1 MVFLIFFQWK
11 MPRIKRGILSA
22 AFPNTAAGNF
32 PCTNVF
38 LNFVETLSEL
48 SIASKMLQSVMI
60 WGFVEFGNEPLNI
73 TYLPTNFEME
83 LTILSKMSSPKSIC
97 VVKGNQYEGEDFM
110 KINLRKEQEKL
121 AVLLEISDAP
131 KKNSDIIKGAESCL
145 IMDEAYT
152 RLLSDKKTSAGKKEL
167 QFILYF
173 LKKDEQVNV
182 ENRGFYT
189 ANEKT
194 AEELIKTARIVDEA
208 LKADEKASCILTP
221 EALDEMG
228 LVLLSAYPI
237 QVVPTDVSSGFE
249 IVSLDEATEANED
262 KKDSDTEMT
271 EENVTSSEQVD
282 KTVKSNKKGKNK
294 KKVKNDSKV
303 NI

>member
-1 MVFLIFFQWK
+1 MIQ
-11 MPRIKRGILSA
+11 
-22 AFPNTAAGNF
+22 
-32 PCTNVF
+32 NV
-38 LNFVETLSEL
+38 
-48 SIASKMLQSVMI
+48 II
-60 WGFVEFGNEPLNI
+60 WGFVDFGNELQNI
-73 TYLPTNFEME
+73 AYLPTNFEME
-83 LTILSKMSSPKSIC
+83 LTLLSEMSSPKSIC
-97 VVKGNQYEGEDFM
+97 VVIVNQYKGDDLM
-110 KINLRKEQEKL
+110 KTNLRKEQEKL
-121 AVLLEISDAP
+121 AVLLEISDTP
-131 KKNSDIIKGAESCL
+131 KKNSDVIKGAESR
-145 IMDEAYT
+145 IVVDEAYT

-208 LKADEKASCILTP
+208 LKADEKALCILTP
-221 EALDEMG
+221 EARDEMG
-228 LVLLSAYPI
+228 MILLSAYPI
-237 QVVPTDVSSGFE
+237 QVEQAEASSEFE
-249 IVSLDEATEANED
+249 IVSLDEATEVKDD
-262 KKDSDTEMT
+262 KKGLDTEMT

>member
-1 MVFLIFFQWK
+1 MK
-11 MPRIKRGILSA
+11 M
-22 AFPNTAAGNF
+22 
-32 PCTNVF
+32 
-38 LNFVETLSEL
+38 
-48 SIASKMLQSVMI
+48 
-60 WGFVEFGNEPLNI
+60 
-73 TYLPTNFEME
+73 
-83 LTILSKMSSPKSIC
+83 
-97 VVKGNQYEGEDFM
+97 
-110 KINLRKEQEKL
+110 NLRKEQEKL
-121 AVLLEISDAP
+121 AVLLEISDTP
-131 KKNSDIIKGAESCL
+131 KKNSDVIKGAESR
-145 IMDEAYT
+145 IVMDEAYT

-228 LVLLSAYPI
+228 MILLSASPI
-237 QVVPTDVSSGFE
+237 LAVPADVSSGFE

-262 KKDSDTEMT
+262 KKDSDTEMA
-271 EENVTSSEQVD
+271 EESATSNEQVD
-282 KTVKSNKKGKNK
+282 KKGKPSK
-294 KKVKNDSKV
+294 KSEGTYENRQRIYGKNDEAV
-303 NI
+303 CPGL

>member
-1 MVFLIFFQWK
+1 
-11 MPRIKRGILSA
+11 
-22 AFPNTAAGNF
+22 
-32 PCTNVF
+32 
-38 LNFVETLSEL
+38 
-48 SIASKMLQSVMI
+48 
-60 WGFVEFGNEPLNI
+60 
-73 TYLPTNFEME
+73 
-83 LTILSKMSSPKSIC
+83 
-97 VVKGNQYEGEDFM
+97 M
-110 KINLRKEQEKL
+110 KTNLRKEQEKL
-121 AVLLEISDAP
+121 AVLLEISDTP
-131 KKNSDIIKGAESCL
+131 KKNSDVIKGAESR
-145 IMDEAYT
+145 IVMDEAYT

-208 LKADEKASCILTP
+208 LKADEKSPCILTP

-228 LVLLSAYPI
+228 MILLSAYPI
-237 QVVPTDVSSGFE
+237 QVEQAEASSEFE
-249 IVSLDEATEANED
+249 IVSLDEATEVKDD
-262 KKDSDTEMT
+262 KKGLDTEMT